1 MNAPR
6 VLGNVRLSCTAS
18 YVSDVEA
25 SLRDVTEFLA
35 ALGNPRRDGFTVS
48 CQVEHPD
55 NLACLFKA
63 EIFTLVDGNY
73 FMEFTRLRGDSLL
86 FAHVLRDY
94 REYVSTGMLPIL
106 FPGELIPRCRLGPSN
121 DPQVDVPPLLL

>member
-6 VLGNVRLSCTAS
+6 VLGNVCLPCTAS
-18 YVSDVEA
+18 YVSDAEA
-25 SLRDVTEFLA
+25 SLRDVIQFLT
-35 ALGNPRRDGFTVS
+35 ALGNPHRDGFTVS

-55 NLACLFKA
+55 NLACLVEA

-73 FMEFTRLRGDSLL
+73 FMDFTRLRGDSLL
-86 FAHVLRDY
+86 FVRVLRDY
-94 REYVSTGMLPIL
+94 REYVSTGMLPNF

-121 DPQVDVPPLLL
+121 DPQVDVPSLFL